1 MKANSEGLELSVSI
15 LMDDLVSAK
24 EIALALRTQDVLAHH
39 YQSLDEFWVAT
50 NIQIPDLIIIDVTKM
65 SQGSIQFRNHPKVI
79 DGTLC
84 YSFFSKDSTKILIQ
98 STLGLK
104 PYSYLHLDSSLA
116 VQVSVLLNRKKKE
129 IRLEKEL
136 TEMELRVQRLQSRSQ
151 RFITE
156 RSEAEEFKAQFDFV
170 KNICSEIEI
179 SGAKQGFT
187 YALVQTLEQWE
198 VVDGYGIFELNQ
210 SGQKLISPDF
220 SKKKFHP
227 FPSLWLGQI
236 NLDGIE
242 LFAQDMAVQVAN
254 DLFDKA
260 PKLIKILGGKDH
272 PDILLFITFNPENM
286 SNFPW
291 TLFEFML
298 SSSFRQLKLSQEYP
312 KQVSQMIPSW
322 EALDQMDRI
331 QKTGSD
337 SSDVRIVS
345 LSFIP
350 VCEVIKKRPQ
360 NKFFWSAFYN
370 EVFLQLT
377 GRLQKSTKISV
388 MGPWQILIFIHKEKV
403 EVDFHALQAMIK
415 NLHVWK
421 YFEDDSQILSEE
433 MMPLLKLIPAS
444 SAHYLSLFEK
454 DFQEVLMNSEAK
466 RMILNEQNSVKR
478 MM

>member
-24 EIALALRTQDVLAHH
+24 EIASALRTQDVLAHH

-50 NIQIPDLIIIDVTKM
+50 NIQIPDLVIIDVTKM
-65 SQGSIQFRNHPKVI
+65 SQGSVQFRNHPKVI

-84 YSFFSKDSTKILIQ
+84 YSFFSKESTKILIQ
-98 STLGLK
+98 STLGLN
-104 PYSYLHLDSSLA
+104 PYSYLHLD
-116 VQVSVLLNRKKKE
+116 RKKKE
-129 IRLEKEL
+129 MKLEKEL
-136 TEMELRVQRLQSRSQ
+136 REMELRVQRLQSRSQ

-179 SGAKQGFT
+179 NGAKQGFT
-187 YALVQTLEQWE
+187 NALIHTLEQWE

-210 SGQKLISPDF
+210 NGQKLISPDF

-227 FPSLWLGQI
+227 FPSLWLGQV
-236 NLDGIE
+236 NLNGIE

-254 DLFDKA
+254 DLFEKS
-260 PKLIKILGGKDH
+260 PQLIKIQGGKDL
-272 PDILLFITFNPENM
+272 PDILLFITFSSEDM

-298 SSSFRQLKLSQEYP
+298 SSSFRQLKLYQDHP
-312 KQVSQMIPSW
+312 KPVSQMIPSW

-331 QKTGSD
+331 QKAGPD
-337 SSDVRIVS
+337 SSDMRIVS
-345 LSFIP
+345 LSLIP

-360 NKFFWSAFYN
+360 NKFFWNTFYN

-388 MGPWQILIFIHKEKV
+388 MGPWQILIFINKDKV
-403 EVDFHALQAMIK
+403 EMDFHALQSMIK

-421 YFEDDSQILSEE
+421 YFEDDSQVLSEE
-433 MMPLLKLIPAS
+433 MMPQLKLIPAS
-444 SAHYLSLFEK
+444 SAHYLRLFEK
-454 DFQEVLMNSEAK
+454 DFQEVLSNTEAK